1 MNFKSIFLSVS
12 DNRCQKKFKRVKR
25 VMEINL
31 KGANVNNVHQNK
43 SAYVQSVTVLCS
55 DTLYMF

>member
-1 MNFKSIFLSVS
+1 
-12 DNRCQKKFKRVKR
+12 
-25 VMEINL
+25 MEINL